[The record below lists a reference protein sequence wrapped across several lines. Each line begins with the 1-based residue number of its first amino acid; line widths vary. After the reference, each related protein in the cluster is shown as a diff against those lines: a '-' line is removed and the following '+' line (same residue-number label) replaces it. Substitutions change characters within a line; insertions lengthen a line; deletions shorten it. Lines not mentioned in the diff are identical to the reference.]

1 MKGRSSRGFVGAA
14 VVASGLLWTAC
25 GGTTPAGPGVTDR
38 GSTSASGGK
47 ILQLHAPLVALA
59 MDGSHIAYVANRVF
73 VWNLGTGKTTQVS
86 GRQADGGRGVT
97 QLAIA
102 GARVAWLSQSGGNEE
117 SDQDL
122 YASSLLSP
130 KARHVLGVVRSGNQC
145 GAGRGGY
152 APACAGTW
160 LGGVVGS
167 GKRILVNR
175 WTTDTTGAIS
185 NAGLYALKV
194 TTLEPVARGSE
205 TVQAVAADSR
215 RAAVLQWRWLPNEKT
230 IHVYSATGRPL
241 VSMTPSRQPEAIALS
256 GRNLVVLT
264 HNGKLFH
271 YDARTGSL
279 GKIFTPHGSPNQQV
293 LAVHG
298 NIAVYSTPVHYS
310 GSGPIVRSAIRA
322 LNLSTGKD
330 RPVGY
335 LPGQITLARMD
346 STGLVYANDL
356 WTSRKGYVNQ
366 LVFLPFKRVAAA
378 VS

>member
-1 MKGRSSRGFVGAA
+1 M
-14 VVASGLLWTAC
+14 
-25 GGTTPAGPGVTDR
+25 
-38 GSTSASGGK
+38 
-47 ILQLHAPLVALA
+47 
-59 MDGSHIAYVANRVF
+59 
-73 VWNLGTGKTTQVS
+73 
-86 GRQADGGRGVT
+86 
-97 QLAIA
+97 
-102 GARVAWLSQSGGNEE
+102 
-117 SDQDL
+117 
-122 YASSLLSP
+122 
-130 KARHVLGVVRSGNQC
+130 VRSGNQC

-185 NAGLYALKV
+185 NAGLYALKG
-194 TTLEPVARGSE
+194 TTLEPVAMGSE

-215 RAAVLQWRWLPNEKT
+215 RVAVLQWRWLPNEKT

-241 VSMTPSRQPEAIALS
+241 VSMTPSRQPEAIALG

-298 NIAVYSTPVHYS
+298 NIAVYSMPVHYS
-310 GSGPIVRSAIRA
+310 GSGPIGKSVIRV

>member
-1 MKGRSSRGFVGAA
+1 
-14 VVASGLLWTAC
+14 
-25 GGTTPAGPGVTDR
+25 
-38 GSTSASGGK
+38 
-47 ILQLHAPLVALA
+47 
-59 MDGSHIAYVANRVF
+59 MDGSIAYVANRVF

-86 GRQADGGRGVT
+86 GRQADGGRGV

-102 GARVAWLSQSGGNEE
+102 GARVAWLSQWGNEE

-122 YASSLLSP
+122 YASSLS
-130 KARHVLGVVRSGNQC
+130 ARRRDMF
-145 GAGRGGY
+145 GRGALGQSVRR
-152 APACAGTW
+152 ARAVTAGLCRTW

-175 WTTDTTGAIS
+175 WTRTTGAIS

-230 IHVYSATGRPL
+230 IHVYSATGSPGQHDVSRRPEG
-241 VSMTPSRQPEAIALS
+241 SPSAAATSSYSP
-256 GRNLVVLT
+256 T
-264 HNGKLFH
+264 
-271 YDARTGSL
+271 TGSSSTTTRGGTL

-310 GSGPIVRSAIRA
+310 GSRPMSGRDPRPEP
-322 LNLSTGKD
+322 LD
-330 RPVGY
+330 R
-335 LPGQITLARMD
+335 
-346 STGLVYANDL
+346 
-356 WTSRKGYVNQ
+356 
-366 LVFLPFKRVAAA
+366 
-378 VS
+378 